1 MTGVSQLR
9 RITCQKFAARAILAG
24 DMVEWKSTLF
34 INSEILSSIPD
45 GCSVFL
51 VLFQVLL
58 AGGKGI
64 AGYSRHCC
72 GFTTRE
78 EMYKPAP
85 MLPTREELISVR
97 RAEAR
102 ALLRA
107 AYQLQ
112 SNTTATAPNRIIG
125 AANDL
130 IGALHIVGRQDAVNS
145 IMRIMHSVEDWSAA
159 HQHELKMRRQSE
171 LKLKQGLSQVES
183 ELDKMEREREQQQEF
198 DDSFLDDQATIDAL
212 VDAERNAAQAP
223 PTPPLTPPDD
233 LDDGALPPPSCCCC
247 CCCCCCRCC
256 CRCCRCCRCR

>member
-1 MTGVSQLR
+1 
-9 RITCQKFAARAILAG
+9 
-24 DMVEWKSTLF
+24 
-34 INSEILSSIPD
+34 
-45 GCSVFL
+45 
-51 VLFQVLL
+51 
-58 AGGKGI
+58 
-64 AGYSRHCC
+64 
-72 GFTTRE
+72 
-78 EMYKPAP
+78 MYKPAP

-102 ALLRA
+102 ALLKA

-130 IGALHIVGRQDAVNS
+130 IGALHIVGRQDAVNN

-171 LKLKQGLSQVES
+171 LKLKQGLSEVEL

-198 DDSFLDDQATIDAL
+198 DDSFLEDQATIEAL
-212 VDAERNAAQAP
+212 ADAERNAAQAP

-247 CCCCCCRCC
+247 CCCCCRCC
-256 CRCCRCCRCR
+256 CRCCRCR